1 MIPGAYHAETSA
13 IALSRV
19 AFGGNC
25 YWCTEAIFQSLLGVE
40 NVEQGFVAARGESD
54 HDGDNDHDG
63 DSDRGGETEAF
74 SEAVIVHFD
83 PTAISLTTLIEIHL
97 HTHHCTAQHSMR
109 QQFRSAVYV
118 FDEQQGIEAQH
129 ILNAL
134 QADFSAP
141 IITQVLPFAS
151 FRPSKERCQNYFYSN
166 PQRPFCERW
175 ITPKLRILLDR
186 FSQQV
191 DQQRLAN
198 AGLDIDMD

>member
-1 MIPGAYHAETSA
+1 MISDAYHDEASA
-13 IALSRV
+13 VALSRV

-25 YWCTEAIFQSLLGVE
+25 YWCTEAVFQSLLGVE
-40 NVEQGFVAARGESD
+40 KVEQGFVAAQGGSDHDVDSD
-54 HDGDNDHDG
+54 HDG
-63 DSDRGGETEAF
+63 EAEAF

-83 PTAISLTTLIEIHL
+83 PMAISLATLVEIHL

-118 FDEQQGIEAQH
+118 FDEQQDIEARY
-129 ILNAL
+129 ILNEL

-141 IITQVLPFAS
+141 LITQVLPFAS

-186 FSQQV
+186 FSQQA

-198 AGLDIDMD
+198 AGLEIDKD